1 MARFAAGAY
10 AFLKRRFQADRL
22 VVFFHEI
29 LEGLVGKLRKGLSL
43 SARDRVDCLPRLVV
57 ELHALSSHGQSFCVK
72 RIFALFYVP
81 ASKRNWSAKLSTS
94 GVEP

>member
-22 VVFFHEI
+22 VVFFQEI
-29 LEGLVGKLRKGLSL
+29 LEGFVGKLLKELSL
-43 SARDRVDCLPRLVV
+43 PARDRVDCLPRLVV
-57 ELHALSSHGQSFCVK
+57 ELHALPSHGRSFCVK

-94 GVEP
+94 GLEP